1 MRQHKHRRILKS
13 GIRCLANEEDREHM
27 DTDIRQRLRQFL
39 SENLIKEQTGK
50 TVEDNDS
57 FFEKNVIDSTGV
69 LELVLFLEQTF
80 GFVVEDEEI
89 VPENLDS
96 INRLAAFVQS
106 KLPGPGVQG

>member
-1 MRQHKHRRILKS
+1 
-13 GIRCLANEEDREHM
+13 M

-50 TVEDNDS
+50 TVEDSDS